1 MSTHYCEIHASG
13 RIYNPPLLILRS
25 ATPLV
30 LRLAV
35 VRIYMPHPF
44 PTCGP
49 RPFPT
54 YAFRLFQLAGSS
66 LPNLR
71 ALLFSGLWILALT
84 GLRAPAFSVPRST
97 VLSVLQSTVLSVL
110 RSLILS
116 VCVSSSYDSA
126 ISVLCFRLLR
136 FCGFEFQICGF
147 RSLSGL
153 QISTPPGFE
162 GFSFFEPQLPP
173 LKNQRYC
180 SDMTSDRTYKCFT

>member
-30 LRLAV
+30 LRLV
-35 VRIYMPHPF
+35 VFWLCALWPF
-44 PTCGP
+44 
-49 RPFPT
+49 
-54 YAFRLFQLAGSS
+54 
-66 LPNLR
+66 PNLR
-71 ALLFSGLWILALT
+71 ASAFPSLRVLAFLACRFQPSQLT
-84 GLRAPAFSVPRST
+84 GSALFWLVDSGPYWLAAPAFSVPRST
-97 VLSVLQSTVLSVL
+97 VLSVLQSTVLPVL